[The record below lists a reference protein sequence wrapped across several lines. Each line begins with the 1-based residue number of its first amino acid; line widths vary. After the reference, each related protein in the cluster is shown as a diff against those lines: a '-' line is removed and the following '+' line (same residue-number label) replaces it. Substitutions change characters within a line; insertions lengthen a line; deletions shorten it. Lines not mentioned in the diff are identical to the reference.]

1 MFLSNRQSI
10 VTSTTEMD
18 FSLSEFIARENLL
31 SNIDETFSSF
41 TYILRQKNVFDAMK
55 KFEEKMRIETI
66 ERAIDT
72 KFILYEYKGYI
83 GDELV
88 FLFRFPY
95 DKSESEDEFSE
106 YDVYFKNTKETTFIN
121 SIFAEYDV
129 EISQTKIEI
138 RRYFQR
144 SDGSLGR
151 SKNLYYRL
159 EEMRE
164 FKKEYYPYIDVD
176 EMFKQFILSNENI
189 LVVIGEPGLGKS
201 KLLNVYQRFLLEN
214 LDLVKKDDS
223 KESASAVTA
232 FYLKN
237 ESVLSDDEFWN
248 EINEEL
254 PDLVILDDI
263 DYFLTHRTAEVQT
276 NLDEQKNKFISNFLT
291 ATDGLFS
298 KTKKTKFLITTNL
311 SAEDLDVALLRKG
324 RMFDIIKLRPLTKEE
339 AKNVW
344 DTYDLDEDFEKY
356 FKTEKVFA
364 SDLGSRIK
372 LIREKKVK
380 KKETKISYLKEEGI
394 SVLEKIKK
402 RKLKEIL

>member
-10 VTSTTEMD
+10 VTSTAEMD

-372 LIREKKVK
+372 LIREKKAK